1 MLQEHATTLDAVPA
15 RFDADVALRALAH
28 PQRRQM
34 LELVADGEL
43 SSTELALRCRLSK
56 PAASQHLKVLR
67 SADLVS
73 VRADGTRRL
82 YKART
87 DRVAQVLAML
97 DRFWGARLAALS
109 DEVQKDSRRRSR
121 P

>member
-1 MLQEHATTLDAVPA
+1 VPT
-15 RFDADVALRALAH
+15 RFDKDVALRALAH
-28 PQRRQM
+28 PRRRQM
-34 LELVADGEL
+34 LELVADVER
-43 SSTELALRCRLSK
+43 SSSDLARRCRLSK

-67 SADLVS
+67 DADLVS

-87 DRVAQVLAML
+87 DRVVEVLAML
-97 DRFWGARLAALS
+97 DRFWGERLSSLS
-109 DEVQKDSRRRSR
+109 GEVAKARRSR